1 MTDISE
7 QPSGESRRQRRIN
20 RRRRRILEAAAV
32 IFARNGYANTTTR
45 AIAEAADVAEGT
57 LYNYF
62 DSKREILL
70 AVARETEAPM
80 ELAVLELADLEER
93 SAMIAMFEMAFSVS
107 ETQLPFLRTL
117 VSEAWVDDGILEDF
131 VISRMGR
138 LQQRLQAYIA
148 SRIAAGVFRPVDPGL
163 CARMAIGLFGA
174 LILPVFRGLE
184 PLPPAEARRA
194 LAEAAVDLMLYGLAA
209 EREARDGDVDA
220 NIGAGE

>member
-1 MTDISE
+1 MTDFTG
-7 QPSGESRRQRRIN
+7 QPQGESRRQRRIN

-32 IFARNGYANTTTR
+32 VFAQNGYANTTTR

-80 ELAVLELADLEER
+80 ELAVLEFSDLEER
-93 SAMIAMFEMAFSVS
+93 VAMIAMFEMAFSIS

-117 VSEAWVDDGILEDF
+117 VSEAWIDDGILEDF

-138 LQQRLQAYIA
+138 LQQSLQAYIA
-148 SRIAAGVFRPVDPGL
+148 ARIAAGVFRPVDPGL

-184 PLPPAEARRA
+184 PLPSAEARRD
-194 LAEAAVDLMLYGLAA
+194 LAEAAVDLILNGLAA
-209 EREARDGDVDA
+209 KGHGQ
-220 NIGAGE
+220 IGASKETLGTGE